1 MWFCMSDQ
9 LFIARFW
16 IHPSGVLTVTLPTW
30 LVPHETAAAF
40 GVQDTIQPCTMLLH
54 AKVTSA
60 GSLWAPYCD
69 TAAERVNLQYFCYAA
84 LATTALPVN
93 PWSVQSF
100 QCRIF
105 KSLGFVRN
113 RHFHDTDEMKET
125 APEPEGL
132 VSNWNAKGTLKH
144 FKGLSFIS
152 SSTHLNN
159 GISSQNDETKHLEE
173 KRKRD
178 QNTAQKVKNNFF

>member
-1 MWFCMSDQ
+1 MVG
-9 LFIARFW
+9 A
-16 IHPSGVLTVTLPTW
+16 TW
-30 LVPHETAAAF
+30 NCCRLC
-40 GVQDTIQPCTMLLH
+40 VQDTIQPCTMLLH
-54 AKVTSA
+54 ANVTSA

-69 TAAERVNLQYFCYAA
+69 TGAERVNLQYFCYAT
-84 LATTALPVN
+84 LATTALPIN
-93 PWSVQSF
+93 PWSVQLF

-113 RHFHDTDEMKET
+113 RHFHDTDDMKET
-125 APEPEGL
+125 TPEPEGI

-178 QNTAQKVKNNFF
+178 